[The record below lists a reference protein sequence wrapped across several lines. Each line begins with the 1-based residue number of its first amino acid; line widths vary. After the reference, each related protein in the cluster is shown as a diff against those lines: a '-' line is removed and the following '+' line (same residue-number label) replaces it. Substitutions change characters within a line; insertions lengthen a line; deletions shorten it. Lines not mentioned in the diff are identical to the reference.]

1 MTIRRHV
8 RFLSYLALSVALL
21 FGIRELPELM
31 SLADDVSNDGE
42 VIEFAAPDESSVQTS
57 ESHRGEFSAHAIRSR
72 EVARSWLCLLPRTL
86 PLRSGKSLLQLLSL
100 LRV

>member
-1 MTIRRHV
+1 MRILRHL
-8 RFLSYLALSVALL
+8 RFLSFLTLCVALL

-42 VIEFAAPDESSVQTS
+42 VMEFVAPDVSSVNAS
-57 ESHRGEFSAHAIRSR
+57 VSHVGESPAHATRSR
-72 EVARSWLCLLPRTL
+72 VVARPWMCLCRRTL
-86 PLRSGKSLLQLLSL
+86 PHHSGKSLLQLLSL